1 MEHAL
6 HYAVAVVAVVL
17 TLYLTFRRRSSIPGL
32 AGPPSPSW
40 IFGHMRQLLLSPRY
54 GTHEFKWL
62 NSYGPVYALK
72 GCFGQNR
79 LMVADP
85 LAMQYILNSPNFRRS
100 PTADNANNIL
110 FGEKSLLLLRG
121 SEHRRVRS
129 ALNIGFTAAAVRS
142 YHAVFKIVAEQ
153 LENFPST
160 ATDICSVLS
169 AATLEVTCQG
179 MQCYNLIQH
188 SLTDNASAILGRST
202 QDLGEEFAANNI
214 DIVKLTASQSETHVL
229 ADAIGSRLP
238 TWLWRA
244 AIHLPTTP
252 FAVARR
258 GRFLGNL
265 VGGRIFRENRDAA
278 AQGLETGSD
287 LFSLLA
293 DPNNS
298 DTLAE
303 QDLVPQTAVVLIA
316 GQETTTNAIS
326 FGLLELARHPDF
338 PDRLRA
344 EIYSAL
350 GGKNSSL
357 AYENMPLLNA
367 FLREILRLYP
377 AVPLGDRIVVEDTVI
392 PLGESIITLKG
403 ERINQIPVRKGEI
416 VTLAIA
422 AYQRL
427 SSRWGQDTHTFNPSR
442 WLDGETYQGEAV
454 GPYSN
459 LLSFFGGPHICLGW
473 RFAIFEMQVI
483 ICELV
488 GKFFFAEADDEPA
501 HPRLMTALQPIV
513 ATGERA
519 LPLRVT
525 RLL

>member
-1 MEHAL
+1 MAMPEPPL
-6 HYAVAVVAVVL
+6 PTLDVAVHSTLKEILVVL
-17 TLYLTFRRRSSIPGL
+17 
-32 AGPPSPSW
+32 W
-40 IFGHMRQLLLSPRY
+40 MRANV
-54 GTHEFKWL
+54 G
-62 NSYGPVYALK
+62 AL
-72 GCFGQNR
+72 
-79 LMVADP
+79 
-85 LAMQYILNSPNFRRS
+85 
-100 PTADNANNIL
+100 
-110 FGEKSLLLLRG
+110 
-121 SEHRRVRS
+121 
-129 ALNIGFTAAAVRS
+129 
-142 YHAVFKIVAEQ
+142 
-153 LENFPST
+153 
-160 ATDICSVLS
+160 
-169 AATLEVTCQG
+169 AATLEATCQ
-179 MQCYNLIQH
+179 
-188 SLTDNASAILGRST
+188 AILGRST

-214 DIVKLTASQSETHVL
+214 EIVKLTASQSETHVL

-258 GRFLGNL
+258 GRFLGNQ
-265 VGGRIFRENRDAA
+265 VGGRIFREHRDAA
-278 AQGLETGSD
+278 AQGLEIGSD

-293 DPNNS
+293 NPNNN
-298 DTLAE
+298 DTLTE
-303 QDLVPQTAVVLIA
+303 QDLVPQIAVVLIA

-338 PDRLRA
+338 QDRLRA

-350 GGKNSSL
+350 GGKNPSL
-357 AYENMPLLNA
+357 AHENMPLLNA

-377 AVPLGDRIVVEDTVI
+377 AVPLGDRIVVEDTVV

-403 ERINQIPVRKGEI
+403 ERINQIPVRTGEI
-416 VTLAIA
+416 T
-422 AYQRL
+422 
-427 SSRWGQDTHTFNPSR
+427 SRWGQDTHTFNTSR

-459 LLSFFGGPHICLGW
+459 LLSFFGGPHMFGVAVC
-473 RFAIFEMQVI
+473 VI

-488 GKFFFAEADDEPA
+488 GKFSFAEADGEPA

-513 ATGERA
+513 ATGDRA